1 MVLLTCKPNKRV
13 CPQPS
18 GKAVNQSA
26 CKLTEYFASEA
37 DPRVHYRDCKRVK
50 YTTISSIV

>member
-1 MVLLTCKPNKRV
+1 MLLTCKPNKRV
-13 CPQPS
+13 CPQAS